1 MTSRAKI
8 VLAIAFGLLAYGG
21 FIWAHRRYDYRPAAP
36 AAPKAVDVGLVFERL
51 LEDGL
56 ACAPEIEA
64 GLAIPGDEAA
74 TRTLRSVLPNPRKLW
89 VRRLE
94 DLRQGTA
101 TKPASVPARLEFVEP
116 RGRMLAGVP
125 TLFLT
130 APAPSL
136 VDVSLRD
143 VLAAPGSP
151 ALATVEWAVTRRRRA
166 PESFA
171 VATGKSYRLEAT
183 MREAPHLSATIE
195 ISTLTRAEEDAYRR
209 TFEVLKRHIADT
221 RVRLFT
227 HILAALDA
235 ELWSTAVDLLASF
248 PKEGAAKRLGLDECR
263 RAVDD
268 AFGEAASLRAVI
280 EALSR

>member
-1 MTSRAKI
+1 MPIQSTSHWPSPVFAM
-8 VLAIAFGLLAYGG
+8 VMESIA
-21 FIWAHRRYDYRPAAP
+21 
-36 AAPKAVDVGLVFERL
+36 
-51 LEDGL
+51 
-56 ACAPEIEA
+56 
-64 GLAIPGDEAA
+64 
-74 TRTLRSVLPNPRKLW
+74 RSVSPI
-89 VRRLE
+89 
-94 DLRQGTA
+94 
-101 TKPASVPARLEFVEP
+101 EP
-116 RGRMLAGVP
+116 RGGRVLGRGSLQVVGMASTGSRP
-125 TLFLT
+125 T
-130 APAPSL
+130 
-136 VDVSLRD
+136 
-143 VLAAPGSP
+143 
-151 ALATVEWAVTRRRRA
+151 
-166 PESFA
+166 

-268 AFGEAASLRAVI
+268 AFGEAASLRTVI